1 MRGLSWELGAW
12 SSGWTEDTGGAQ
24 ASLEV
29 KEQGERNGG
38 KKDKVGGCAF
48 MQAGKMAGVGWAD
61 TEEPRTSFCHHSFIV
76 ARTSPDGNTPTIP
89 IACFASCPLSERGH
103 PENVIPLS
111 TGCGP

>member
-1 MRGLSWELGAW
+1 MEYLRWEAFPGIKELGAL
-12 SSGWTEDTGGAQ
+12 GGQ
-24 ASLEV
+24 RTLGGLRL
-29 KEQGERNGG
+29 QGEGNGG

-48 MQAGKMAGVGWAD
+48 MQAGKMAGMGWVD
-61 TEEPRTSFCHHSFIV
+61 TEELRTSFCHHSFIV

-111 TGCGP
+111 AGCGP

>member
-1 MRGLSWELGAW
+1 MEYLRWEAFPGIKELGAL
-12 SSGWTEDTGGAQ
+12 GGQ
-24 ASLEV
+24 RTLGGLRL
-29 KEQGERNGG
+29 QGEGNGG

-48 MQAGKMAGVGWAD
+48 MQAGKMAGMGWAD
-61 TEEPRTSFCHHSFIV
+61 TEELRTSFCHHSFIV

-111 TGCGP
+111 AGCGP